1 MFFVNLKF
9 SVKNNILSRLDNNKV
24 VNNTHNV
31 YRCIFNLDGSW
42 EGINKFVVFV
52 DGWGNR
58 TNVHLGKGI
67 DDLSCIIPNSVLKGT
82 YFKLSLYGGD
92 LLTTNYVSIGL
103 IQSGYSKNR
112 RRYNNCDD
120 GKDIFVEIFDRLD
133 RCVTRINVDNHCLHI
148 YGEDGLIDSV
158 YLPFA
163 DEDSYSRMQEI
174 IDEFG
179 EIIDNQNE
187 ELERISDHLK
197 ECVTKDGIVFT
208 EDGRLIFY

>member
-1 MFFVNLKF
+1 MNLEF

-31 YRCIFNLDGSW
+31 YKCIFNLDEDW
-42 EGINKFVVFV
+42 ININKFAIFV
-52 DGWGNR
+52 DSWGNR
-58 TNVHLGKGI
+58 TNVHLGKTV
-67 DDLSCIIPNSVLKGT
+67 DDLSCIIPNNVLKGT

-92 LLTTNYVSIGL
+92 LLTTNNVSIGL
-103 IQSGYSKNR
+103 IQSGYSKVNKEECGCKD
-112 RRYNNCDD
+112 N
-120 GKDIFVEIFDRLD
+120 KDIFV
-133 RCVTRINVDNHCLHI
+133 VHI
-148 YGEDGLIDSV
+148 YGEDGLIDSI

-174 IDEFG
+174 INEFSNV
-179 EIIDNQNE
+179 INNQNE